1 MYRVIYI
8 YIFSYF
14 HSIRLTWVEFRNRL
28 GWKRNIVSNEYLKHH
43 LTLVIGL
50 FPMDFCWKAGR
61 CLSLFFSMDSGWNTT
76 QPTPRKRW
84 GEVPNCLSLQ
94 RSQQNMAKYPLPPT
108 WKWNHVKKIPY
119 FHKPESSQWLN
130 PPTPLKNM
138 RKSKWVHLPPCVGVK
153 IPKICVKQTS
163 TQRIFP
169 WTHAFFSGWWFQP
182 LWKILVKLEIFPK

>member
-1 MYRVIYI
+1 M
-8 YIFSYF
+8 
-14 HSIRLTWVEFRNRL
+14 EFRNRL
-28 GWKRNIVSNEYLKHH
+28 GEKEIYIHIQWISEGH
-43 LTLVIGL
+43 LTLVY
-50 FPMDFCWKAGR
+50 FP
-61 CLSLFFSMDSGWNTT
+61 ST
-76 QPTPRKRW
+76 QPTPKKKV
-84 GEVPNCLSLQ
+84 GGSPQLPVPFNQ
-94 RSQQNMAKYPLPPT
+94 TSQQNMAKHPLPPT